1 MGERRVRMAV
11 DKERR
16 QEEARD
22 EALRRLATYGSLGP
36 DRENAH
42 HLAELGG
49 RWLHGTVRGRLVEQ
63 GWGAAMGYPGI
74 VLDEAGDEVQVHVF
88 ESDDLP
94 AHWMR
99 LDELE
104 GPGYRRSVVSV
115 ATSEG
120 ALQACIYELAPRA
133 S

>member
-1 MGERRVRMAV
+1 MAV
-11 DKERR
+11 DKARR
-16 QEEARD
+16 QEEAPD
-22 EALRRLATYGSLGP
+22 EGLRRLATYGSLGP

-42 HLAELGG
+42 RLEELGG

-63 GWGAAMGYPGI
+63 GSGEASGHPAI
-74 VLDEAGDEVQVHVF
+74 VLDEAGDEVRVHVF

-94 AHWMR
+94 AHWAR

-104 GPGYRRSVVSV
+104 GPGYHRSVVMV

-120 ALQACIYELAPRA
+120 PLQACIYELAPRA
-133 S
+133 G